1 MRRLPRI
8 LRIVAAAVSLVIS
21 LSLFCGSGVALSNW
35 AAFQL
40 GPALARLAA
49 AFTFGALGIAVLI
62 LALTFLFGRFY
73 CVLLCPLGILQD
85 LIGALSFRKSRPVKN
100 FPLVRYWVL
109 LAALLAL
116 ALGWAIGW
124 RLLDPFSEFG
134 AIAGGVGARIHTALY
149 NHWNPETTLPVRPG
163 FGWSLAAGLV
173 PLAILTALVVWKKR
187 IYCTAVCP
195 VGTLLGL
202 AAKSG
207 WFRLTLDKEQCVKC
221 GKCVRSCPSG
231 CIALAKGEIDN
242 ERCVRCM
249 NCFSACPVGAI
260 HYGHPAAA
268 PAPVDVDRRRLLI
281 GGAATAAVTVGAV
294 CGFKPTA
301 KQAAADQG
309 AVYPPGA
316 GSAARFRAKCTGCQ
330 LCVVNCRGN
339 VLRPAGDGAD
349 TVHLKFDRGMC
360 EFNCD
365 NCGRVCPTGAIVP
378 MALPDKRRCR
388 IGLAEYIP
396 PLCVAVADGTDC
408 GACAEHCPTGA
419 LRMEP
424 DSRGI
429 RIPKLTSEL
438 CIGCGSC
445 EYACPVRPERAIV
458 VRPVPI
464 QVRSTDPEEY
474 FRTHAKPAEPAPAGD
489 NGWLI

>member
-1 MRRLPRI
+1 M
-8 LRIVAAAVSLVIS
+8 
-21 LSLFCGSGVALSNW
+21 
-35 AAFQL
+35 
-40 GPALARLAA
+40 
-49 AFTFGALGIAVLI
+49 LI

-85 LIGALSFRKSRPVKN
+85 LIGALSFRKSRPIKN

-489 NGWLI
+489 DGWLI

>member
-268 PAPVDVDRRRLLI
+268 PAWR
-281 GGAATAAVTVGAV
+281 
-294 CGFKPTA
+294 
-301 KQAAADQG
+301 
-309 AVYPPGA
+309 
-316 GSAARFRAKCTGCQ
+316 
-330 LCVVNCRGN
+330 
-339 VLRPAGDGAD
+339 
-349 TVHLKFDRGMC
+349 
-360 EFNCD
+360 
-365 NCGRVCPTGAIVP
+365 
-378 MALPDKRRCR
+378 
-388 IGLAEYIP
+388 
-396 PLCVAVADGTDC
+396 
-408 GACAEHCPTGA
+408 
-419 LRMEP
+419 
-424 DSRGI
+424 
-429 RIPKLTSEL
+429 
-438 CIGCGSC
+438 
-445 EYACPVRPERAIV
+445 
-458 VRPVPI
+458 
-464 QVRSTDPEEY
+464 
-474 FRTHAKPAEPAPAGD
+474 
-489 NGWLI
+489 